1 MFRTI
6 NSPKQTALFV
16 IALTAGAGLAGQT
29 LRAQNKPDSSQWES
43 EIKAFEAADK
53 TNPPPHGAVLFI
65 GSSSIR
71 QWKTLAEDFQ
81 ECQVINRGFGG
92 SQIIDSVAFAD
103 RIVIPYKPRMIL
115 LYAGDNDIAA
125 GKSPEQ
131 VLADFKAFTRKV
143 RPRLSETKV
152 AFISIKP
159 SPSRWEFAEKIKA
172 ANRLI
177 EDFCKQDERL
187 IYIDVFNPMLGADG
201 KPRPELFVEDM
212 LHLNP
217 KGYALWT
224 AIIRP
229 RLKQVE

>member
-6 NSPKQTALFV
+6 NSPKQTALLV
-16 IALTAGAGLAGQT
+16 IALAAGAGLAGQT
-29 LRAQNKPDSSQWES
+29 LRAQNKPDSSKWES

-53 TNPPPHGAVLFI
+53 TNPPPHDAALFI

-71 QWKTLAEDFQ
+71 LWKTLAEDFQ
-81 ECQVINRGFGG
+81 EYKVINRGFGG

-131 VLADFKAFTRKV
+131 VLADFKAFARKV

-177 EDFCKQDERL
+177 EDFCEQDERL

-201 KPRPELFVEDM
+201 KPRPELFVEDR
-212 LHLNP
+212 LHLNH

-224 AIIRP
+224 ALTRP
-229 RLKQVE
+229 RLKK

>member
-1 MFRTI
+1 MFGTI
-6 NSPKQTALFV
+6 NSPKQTALLV
-16 IALTAGAGLAGQT
+16 IALAAGAGLAGQT
-29 LRAQNKPDSSQWES
+29 LRAQNKPDSSKWES

-53 TNPPPHGAVLFI
+53 TNPPPHDAALFI

-81 ECQVINRGFGG
+81 EYKVINRGFGG

-115 LYAGDNDIAA
+115 LYAGDNDIAG

-143 RPRLSETKV
+143 RPRLSETKL

-212 LHLNP
+212 LHLNH

-224 AIIRP
+224 AMIKP
-229 RLKQVE
+229 RLKK

>member
-6 NSPKQTALFV
+6 NSPKQTAFFV
-16 IALTAGAGLAGQT
+16 IALAAGAGLAGQP
-29 LRAQNKPDSSQWES
+29 LRAQNKADSSKWES
-43 EIKAFEAADK
+43 EIKAIEAADK

-71 QWKTLAEDFQ
+71 LWKTLAEDFQ
-81 ECQVINRGFGG
+81 EYKVINRGFGG
-92 SQIIDSVAFAD
+92 SHIIDSVAFAD
-103 RIVIPYKPRMIL
+103 RIAIPYKPRMIL

-177 EDFCKQDERL
+177 EDFCRQDERL

-212 LHLNP
+212 LHLNR

-224 AIIRP
+224 AMIRP
-229 RLKQVE
+229 RLKM

>member
-29 LRAQNKPDSSQWES
+29 LRAQNKPDSSKWES

-53 TNPPPHGAVLFI
+53 TNPPPHGAALFI

-81 ECQVINRGFGG
+81 EYKVINRGFGG

-103 RIVIPYKPRMIL
+103 RIVIPYTPRMIL
-115 LYAGDNDIAA
+115 VYAGDNDIAA

-143 RPRLSETKV
+143 RPSLVEAKV

-177 EDFCKQDERL
+177 EDFCKDERL
-187 IYIDVFNPMLGADG
+187 IYVDVFNPMLGADG
-201 KPRPELFVEDM
+201 KPRPELFVEDR
-212 LHLNP
+212 LHLNH

-224 AIIRP
+224 AMIRP
-229 RLKQVE
+229 RLKK

>member
-1 MFRTI
+1 M
-6 NSPKQTALFV
+6 
-16 IALTAGAGLAGQT
+16 
-29 LRAQNKPDSSQWES
+29 
-43 EIKAFEAADK
+43 
-53 TNPPPHGAVLFI
+53 
-65 GSSSIR
+65 
-71 QWKTLAEDFQ
+71 WKTLAEDFQ
-81 ECQVINRGFGG
+81 EYKVINRGFGG

-125 GKSPEQ
+125 GKSPEE

-143 RPRLSETKV
+143 CPILSETKV

-159 SPSRWEFAEKIKA
+159 SPSRWQFAEKIKA

-212 LHLNP
+212 LHLNH
-217 KGYALWT
+217 KGYGLWT
-224 AIIRP
+224 ATIRP
-229 RLKQVE
+229 RLKK

>member
-6 NSPKQTALFV
+6 NSPKQTAFFV
-16 IALTAGAGLAGQT
+16 IALAAGAGLAGQP
-29 LRAQNKPDSSQWES
+29 LRAQNKADSSKWES
-43 EIKAFEAADK
+43 EIKAIEAADK

-71 QWKTLAEDFQ
+71 LWKTLAEDFQ
-81 ECQVINRGFGG
+81 EYKVINRGFGG
-92 SQIIDSVAFAD
+92 SHIIDSVAFAD
-103 RIVIPYKPRMIL
+103 RIAIPYKPRMIL

-177 EDFCKQDERL
+177 EDFCRQDERL

-201 KPRPELFVEDM
+201 KPRPELFVEDR
-212 LHLNP
+212 LHLNL

-224 AIIRP
+224 ATIRS
-229 RLKQVE
+229 RLKK

>member
-6 NSPKQTALFV
+6 NSPKQTALLA

-29 LRAQNKPDSSQWES
+29 LRAQNKPDSSKWES

-81 ECQVINRGFGG
+81 EYKVINRGFGG
-92 SQIIDSVAFAD
+92 SQIIDSVAFVD

-125 GKSPEQ
+125 GRSPEQ

-143 RPRLSETKV
+143 RPSLSETKV

-187 IYIDVFNPMLGADG
+187 IYVDVFNPMLGADG
-201 KPRPELFVEDM
+201 KPRPELFVEDR
-212 LHLNP
+212 LHLNH

-224 AIIRP
+224 AMIRP
-229 RLKQVE
+229 RLKK

>member
-29 LRAQNKPDSSQWES
+29 LRAQNKLDSSKWES

-81 ECQVINRGFGG
+81 EYKVINRGFGG
-92 SQIIDSVAFAD
+92 SQIIDSVAFVD

-131 VLADFKAFTRKV
+131 VLADFKTFTRKV
-143 RPRLSETKV
+143 RPSLVEAKV

-172 ANRLI
+172 ANRMI

-187 IYIDVFNPMLGADG
+187 IYVDVFNPMLGADG
-201 KPRPELFVEDM
+201 KPRPELFVEDR
-212 LHLNP
+212 LHLNL

-224 AIIRP
+224 ATIRP
-229 RLKQVE
+229 RLKK

>member
-1 MFRTI
+1 MNT
-6 NSPKQTALFV
+6 SPRRFFTVPWLLSACGLLSTGCQTAPPNSLATHDSTKWEKE
-16 IALTAGAGLAGQT
+16 IAAY
-29 LRAQNKPDSSQWES
+29 
-43 EIKAFEAADK
+43 EASDK
-53 TNPPPHGAVLFI
+53 TNPPPHDAALFI

-71 QWKTLAEDFQ
+71 LWKTLAEDFQ
-81 ECQVINRGFGG
+81 EYKVINRGFGG

-103 RIVIPYKPRMIL
+103 RIAIPYKPRMIL

-125 GKSPEQ
+125 GKSPEE
-131 VLADFKAFTRKV
+131 VLADFKAFARKV

-177 EDFCKQDERL
+177 EDFCRQDERL

-212 LHLNP
+212 LHLNL

-224 AIIRP
+224 ALIRP
-229 RLKQVE
+229 RLKK